1 MAITTTWSVDN
12 MTRVDADGGVI
23 KVYWTCTASAP
34 ATGGEKPLSNGSGG
48 EMAQEGGKNTF
59 TYDASS
65 SDFIAYADLKES
77 DVLGWIWE
85 ANKGLSTGG
94 PEDETADEYKA
105 RIEAE
110 RTAKVQDQID
120 RNATQATGVPW

>member
-1 MAITTTWSVDN
+1 MAINTTWSVSN

-23 KVYWTCTASAP
+23 LAYWSLVAASDGE
-34 ATGGEKPLSNGSGG
+34 GGET
-48 EMAQEGGKNTF
+48 ATEGGKARF
-59 TYDASS
+59 TYDASAS
-65 SDFIAYADLKES
+65 GFIPFADLKES

-85 ANKGLSTGG
+85 QNKEG
-94 PEDETADEYKA
+94 DETAAEYKA

-110 RTAKVQDQID
+110 RTAKVEAQIT

>member
-1 MAITTTWSVDN
+1 MAINTTWSVDN

-23 KVYWTCTASAP
+23 LAYWSLTAASDA
-34 ATGGEKPLSNGSGG
+34 GGG

-77 DVLGWIWE
+77 DVLGWIYD
-85 ANKGLSTGG
+85 ANKVG
-94 PEDETADEYKA
+94 DETAAEYKA

>member
-1 MAITTTWSVDN
+1 MAINTTWSVSN
-12 MTRVDADGGVI
+12 MTHVDADGGVI
-23 KVYWTCTASAP
+23 LAYWSLVASSDAGGNETA
-34 ATGGEKPLSNGSGG
+34 T
-48 EMAQEGGKNTF
+48 EGGKNRF

-65 SDFIAYADLKES
+65 SDYIAYADLKES

-85 ANKGLSTGG
+85 ANKKG
-94 PEDETADEYKA
+94 DETAAEYKA

-110 RTAKVQDQID
+110 RTAKVEAQIE